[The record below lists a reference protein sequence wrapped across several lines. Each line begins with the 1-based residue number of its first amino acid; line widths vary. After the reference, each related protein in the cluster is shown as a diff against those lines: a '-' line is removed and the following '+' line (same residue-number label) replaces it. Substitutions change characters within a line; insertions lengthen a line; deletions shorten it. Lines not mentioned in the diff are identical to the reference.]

1 MANADPSFFDSI
13 GGDISSAKQSI
24 LGPSYDYVGNIRLPS
39 EIGMSSAGTLK
50 ALGKDIDGLAAYL
63 QLLVSGGGSASKAKG
78 PMGNKFFLQTGAKC
92 MGSYDI
98 NGNAVANPVEQSR
111 YIYINNVPA
120 GHIPLISSGVNAN
133 FSDFRGLVPGVIEDL
148 NSFNPI
154 SMFTALTGG
163 MTPDCRPLQMEV
175 IGDNNK
181 VTYDKKYITDTDIE
195 TMDPCWFIADSKKK
209 KYNPITKDMCRMT
222 FTNMDGTSSGMEAI
236 IPDDIVSQ
244 GIFAS
249 LGALAVYIAFKGMQR
264 MHLIPK

>member
-1 MANADPSFFDSI
+1 MANANPSFFDTI
-13 GGDISSAKQSI
+13 KGDVVSAKDSI
-24 LGPSYDYVGNIRLPS
+24 LGPSYDYVANIKLPS
-39 EIGMSSAGTLK
+39 EIGMSSDGTLR
-50 ALGKDIDGLAAYL
+50 ALGKDIEGLAAYL
-63 QLLVSGGGSASKAKG
+63 QLLVTGGGSASRPKG
-78 PMGNKFFLQTGAKC
+78 PMGNKFFLETGAKC
-92 MGSYDI
+92 MATQDI
-98 NGNAVANPVEQSR
+98 NGKPLDTPTEVNR
-111 YIYINNVPA
+111 FIYINNVPQ
-120 GHIPLISSGVNAN
+120 GHIPLISSGINAN
-133 FSDFRGLVPGVIEDL
+133 FSDFRGLVPGVIENL
-148 NSFNPI
+148 NAFNPI

-195 TMDPCWFIADSKKK
+195 TMDPCWFLPGKNKKK
-209 KYNPITKDMCRMT
+209 TNPITDQVCRMT
-222 FTNMDGTSSGMEAI
+222 FTNMDGTSGMEPI